1 MTSPVHPR
9 VIPSQGFDAVVP
21 TASSHNEPTR
31 GEMSVDP
38 HLVIAKVSRRFIP
51 FLILCYFLSYLDR
64 VNIGFAALTMNKDI
78 GLSSTAFGFGASIFF
93 LGYFLFE
100 VPSNLILE
108 KTGARI
114 WIARIMISWG
124 VLSIGHAFIWN
135 DTSFYGLRFIFGI
148 AEAGFFPGIILY
160 LTYWFPAEVRARI
173 IGMFMV
179 AVPISSLIGAPLSS
193 WILSVVGDGFWGL
206 KGWQWMFIVEGLPTF
221 ITGFIVLAYLTDGP
235 KDATWLNAEER
246 SWLVQRLAAERANK
260 EAIHH
265 FTLKEALTHPRVLA
279 LALVYFGIVIGLYS
293 LGLWLPQIVKNFGA
307 TIMQTGFLTAV
318 PGLVGA
324 IGMILWTR
332 HSDVTGERKW
342 HMIIPS
348 VLGGIA
354 LAASASVASPAV
366 SYIFLTLAGG
376 CIYTALPCFWPLPTA
391 ILSGAAAAGGIA
403 LINALGNL
411 GGFVGPFFVGW
422 LKDLTGTFSSGLYG
436 LAGFM
441 ILSGLIVLILGH
453 DTRLERAA
461 APLHEA
467 P

>member
-1 MTSPVHPR
+1 MSINPD
-9 VIPSQGFDAVVP
+9 QVV
-21 TASSHNEPTR
+21 
-31 GEMSVDP
+31 
-38 HLVIAKVSRRFIP
+38 AKVSRRFIP
-51 FLILCYFLSYLDR
+51 FLIWCYFLSYLDR
-64 VNIGFAALTMNKDI
+64 VNIGFAALTMNNDI

-114 WIARIMISWG
+114 WIARIMITWG
-124 VLSIGHAFIWN
+124 ILSIGHAFIWD
-135 DTSFYGLRFIFGI
+135 DTSFYALRFIFGV

-206 KGWQWMFIVEGLPTF
+206 KGWQWMFIIEGLPTF
-221 ITGFIVLAYLTDGP
+221 ITGFVVLAYLTDGP
-235 KDATWLNAEER
+235 KDATWLKAEER
-246 SWLVQRLAAERANK
+246 GWLIQRLAAERANK

-279 LALVYFGIVIGLYS
+279 LAVVYFGIVIGLYS
-293 LGLWLPQIVKNFGA
+293 LGLWLPQIVKNFGVS
-307 TIMQTGFLTAV
+307 IMQTGLLTAI
-318 PGLVGA
+318 PGLFGA
-324 IGMILWTR
+324 LAMIFWTR
-332 HSDVTGERKW
+332 HSDATGERKW
-342 HMIIPS
+342 HMILPS
-348 VLGGIA
+348 VLGGTA
-354 LAASASVASPAV
+354 LAASASVASPIA
-366 SYIFLTLAGG
+366 SFIFLTIAGG
-376 CIYTALPCFWPLPTA
+376 CIYAALPSFWPLPTA
-391 ILSGAAAAGGIA
+391 MLSGAAAAGGIA

-422 LKDLTGTFSSGLYG
+422 IKDVTGAFAGGLYG

-441 ILSGLIVLILGH
+441 ILSGMIVLILGH
-453 DTRLERAA
+453 DTRLEK
-461 APLHEA
+461 APVPVHEA

>member
-1 MTSPVHPR
+1 
-9 VIPSQGFDAVVP
+9 
-21 TASSHNEPTR
+21 
-31 GEMSVDP
+31 
-38 HLVIAKVSRRFIP
+38 
-51 FLILCYFLSYLDR
+51 
-64 VNIGFAALTMNKDI
+64 
-78 GLSSTAFGFGASIFF
+78 
-93 LGYFLFE
+93 
-100 VPSNLILE
+100 LILE

-114 WIARIMISWG
+114 WIARIMITWG
-124 VLSIGHAFIWN
+124 ILSVGHAFIWN
-135 DTSFYGLRFIFGI
+135 DTSFYVLRFIFGI

-173 IGMFMV
+173 IGTFMV
-179 AVPISSLIGAPLSS
+179 AVPISSLIGAPLSG

-206 KGWQWMFIVEGLPTF
+206 RGWQWMFIIEGLPTF

-246 SWLVQRLAAERANK
+246 NWLIQRLAAERANK

-265 FTLKEALTHPRVLA
+265 FTMKEALTHPRVLA

-293 LGLWLPQIVKNFGA
+293 LGLWLPQIVKNFGVS
-307 TIMQTGFLTAV
+307 IMQTGFLTAI

-324 IGMILWTR
+324 LAMIYWTR
-332 HSDVTGERKW
+332 HSDATGERKW

-354 LAASASVASPAV
+354 LAASASTASPPV
-366 SYIFLTLAGG
+366 SFIFLTIAGG
-376 CIYTALPCFWPLPTA
+376 CIYAALPSFWPLPTA
-391 ILSGAAAAGGIA
+391 MLSGAAAAGGIA

-422 LKDLTGTFSSGLYG
+422 MKDLTGAFAGGLYG

-441 ILSGLIVLILGH
+441 ILSGLIGLILGH
-453 DTRLERAA
+453 DTRLERAP
-461 APLHEA
+461 APVYEA

>member
-1 MTSPVHPR
+1 
-9 VIPSQGFDAVVP
+9 
-21 TASSHNEPTR
+21 
-31 GEMSVDP
+31 MSVDP
-38 HLVIAKVSRRFIP
+38 GHVIAKVSRRFIP
-51 FLILCYFLSYLDR
+51 FLIWCYFLSYLDR

-78 GLSSTAFGFGASIFF
+78 GLSSTAFGLGASIFF
-93 LGYFLFE
+93 LGYFIFE

-114 WIARIMISWG
+114 WIARIIITWG
-124 VLSIGHAFIWN
+124 ILSIGHAFIWN
-135 DTSFYGLRFIFGI
+135 DTSFYTLRFIFGV

-160 LTYWFPAEVRARI
+160 LTYWFPSEVRARI

-193 WILSVVGDGFWGL
+193 WILSVVGDGFGGL

-221 ITGFIVLAYLTDGP
+221 LTGFIVLAYLTDSP
-235 KDATWLNAEER
+235 KDATWLNPDER
-246 SWLVQRLAAERANK
+246 NWLVQRLAAELANK

-307 TIMQTGFLTAV
+307 SIMETGFLTAI
-318 PGLVGA
+318 PGLLGA
-324 IGMILWTR
+324 IAMIFWTR
-332 HSDVTGERKW
+332 HSDATGERKW
-342 HMIIPS
+342 HMVIPS

-354 LAASASVASPAV
+354 LAASASVASPIA
-366 SYIFLTLAGG
+366 SYVFLTIAGG
-376 CIYTALPCFWPLPTA
+376 CIYAALPCFWPLPTA
-391 ILSGAAAAGGIA
+391 MLSGAAAAGGIA

-422 LKDLTGTFSSGLYG
+422 MKDFTGTFAGGLYG

-441 ILSGLIVLILGH
+441 ILSGVIVLLLGH

-461 APLHEA
+461 VPVHEA